1 MNSILA
7 VEVKKSLGTIQDNLD
22 AVEASIRE
30 RIAEYKNMV
39 VTEDS
44 IKDSKQIVAELRKE
58 QKTLDDSRKTIK
70 KEWMGPY
77 DAFEDKAKKIIK
89 LYDEPVKA
97 INEQLAIYEEDRK
110 ETKRKAIAAIY
121 EKVDKGEHADWLTLE
136 SLFDDRW
143 LNVTYSEKNI
153 QKDIEDAFAQLDI
166 SISSIKVMESE
177 FEQAG
182 LDILKRT
189 GDFQLAV
196 QEMTKRKKMKE
207 EIIAQEQAKAEAFAK
222 AKEEEEKAQEKVQ
235 VGVPLAEET
244 HSFIPPIADDRPF
257 EAEREI
263 EVVVRVKESVLEDFK
278 ALMEFNAYSYEVV
291 G

>member
-1 MNSILA
+1 MNSIVP
-7 VEVKKSLGTIQDNLD
+7 VEVKTSLGTIQDNLD
-22 AVEASIRE
+22 AVEVSIRE

-44 IKDSKQIVAELRKE
+44 LKDAKQVVADIRKE
-58 QKTLDDSRKTIK
+58 QKALDDSRKAIK
-70 KEWMGPY
+70 KEWMAPW
-77 DAFEDKAKKIIK
+77 DSLEDRMKKIIK
-89 LYDEPVKA
+89 LYDEPINV
-97 INEQLAIYEEDRK
+97 INEQRAIFEEDRK
-110 ETKRKAIAAIY
+110 EAKRKSIAAIY
-121 EKVDKGEHADWLTLE
+121 EKVDKGEHSDWLTLE

-143 LNVTYSEKNI
+143 LNATYSEKNI

-166 SISSIKVMESE
+166 SISSIKAMESE

-244 HSFIPPIADDRPF
+244 HSSIPPIADDRPF

-263 EVVVRVKESVLEDFK
+263 EVVVRVKESSLEDFK
-278 ALMEFNAYSYEVV
+278 TLMEFNAYQYEVK

>member
-1 MNSILA
+1 MNNIIA

-44 IKDSKQIVAELRKE
+44 IMDSKQVVADIRKE
-58 QKTLDDSRKTIK
+58 QKALDDNRKAIK
-70 KEWMGPY
+70 KEWLEPY
-77 DAFEDKAKKIIK
+77 EAFEDRAKKLIK
-89 LYDEPVKA
+89 LYDEPIKA
-97 INEQLAIYEEDRK
+97 INEQLTAFEEDRK
-110 ETKRKAIAAIY
+110 EAKRKVIADIY
-121 EKVDKGEHADWLTLE
+121 EKADKGEHADWLTLK
-136 SLFDDRW
+136 SLFNDRW
-143 LNVTYSEKNI
+143 LNATYSEKNI
-153 QKDIEDAFAQLDI
+153 RKDIEDAFSQLAI
-166 SISSIKVMESE
+166 SISSIKAMESE

-182 LDILKRT
+182 LDILKKT

-222 AKEEEEKAQEKVQ
+222 AKEEEKAQEKVQ

-244 HSFIPPIADDRPF
+244 HSFIPPIADDNRPF
-257 EAEREI
+257 EVEREF
-263 EVVVRVKESVLEDFK
+263 EVVVHVKQSALEEFK
-278 ALMEFNAYSYEVV
+278 ALLEFNAYQYEVK